1 MEDNNL
7 TMEIKIF
14 LDVEL
19 PMTEPNRINS
29 LMEEVKVLLP
39 EIVNNAKL
47 LKSLKIDIAHG
58 K

>member
-1 MEDNNL
+1 MEF
-7 TMEIKIF
+7 KIF
-14 LDVEL
+14 LEEEL

-29 LMEEVKVLLP
+29 LMEEVKELLP
-39 EIVNNAKL
+39 NIVNNAKL

>member
-1 MEDNNL
+1 
-7 TMEIKIF
+7 MEIKIF
-14 LDVEL
+14 LDEEL

-29 LMEEVKVLLP
+29 LMNEVERLLP

-47 LKSLKIDIAHG
+47 LKSLKIDIANG

>member
-1 MEDNNL
+1 
-7 TMEIKIF
+7 MEIRIF
-14 LDVEL
+14 TNEEL
-19 PMTEPNRINS
+19 TMTEPNRINS

-47 LKSLKIDIAHG
+47 LKSLKIDIANG

>member
-1 MEDNNL
+1 
-7 TMEIKIF
+7 MEIKIF

-29 LMEEVKVLLP
+29 LMEEVKILLP